1 MKKLRIAVASIVVVV
16 ILAVA
21 AVWLVA
27 NPNSHREAIQAE
39 LEKQLGRKVS
49 LGEMSLGFLPL
60 RFQVANP
67 VIAEDPRVRQDPA
80 FVKAENLDIRIALLP
95 LLRGAIEVDSL
106 ELRRPSIEL
115 VATKDGKWNFSS
127 IGGQTADKT
136 GAPGSTGGASSA
148 FTLQRLTITDGQIGV
163 TDLRRG
169 TPRTGYD
176 HIDLTVEDFSA
187 QKPFS
192 FDFVA
197 HVQGQTAQELRLKGT
212 AGPMSAADMAET
224 PFHGAL
230 TLKQIEI
237 DGLLKFLDSTA
248 VPKAKGILSGES
260 EVTSQA
266 GNITSNGKL
275 KLEGA
280 KVNNVDIGYP
290 IGFDYQLSDKAADG
304 LVTINN
310 ATLQL
315 GPTPLSVAGWIK
327 TESVP
332 PEIDLSIKS
341 GDESIA
347 EIARLAS
354 AFGVAFAPG
363 TTVTGRVSANVHAKG
378 STAKPVLTGTVAGRD
393 LQISGQSVPQPVQVK
408 AIDLALSPTA
418 IQSNEFNATTGKTTV
433 TGKFSLLQYASNSP
447 SIDLGLRSPGAS
459 LPEIQSIAKAY
470 GVTGLDQLNGAGTLN
485 FDMNAKGALR
495 SLSTTEAIRALNGT
509 INLDFSP
516 LKVAGFDTMHE
527 LAALGG
533 FASGVTQQNATD
545 IVRVIGQ
552 IVVKNGIAQTDG
564 LKAQVSAGSLT
575 ASGTADLA
583 AETLNLKV
591 AAIFAKEFSDRVGG
605 TRAGNV
611 MNAAFTDNTGQII
624 LPAIVTGTFER
635 PKFAP
640 DLKAVVDL
648 QKQKYLSKE
657 GALDTVSKALGAFGK
672 KNDNAPDQP
681 ADKKPSGLKSLLDAF
696 GSKK

>member
-1 MKKLRIAVASIVVVV
+1 MKKLRIVVIAIVVVIV
-16 ILAVA
+16 LAVA
-21 AVWLVA
+21 AVWVLA

-67 VIAEDPRVRQDPA
+67 VIAEDPGIRPDPP
-80 FVKAENLDIRIALLP
+80 FVKADNLDIRIGFLP
-95 LLRGAIEVDSL
+95 LLRGAIQVDSID
-106 ELRRPSIEL
+106 LRHPSIEL
-115 VATKDGKWNFSS
+115 VAAKDGKWNFST
-127 IGGQTADKT
+127 IGGTSTSKPA
-136 GAPGSTGGASSA
+136 ASGSSGPPSE

-163 TDLRRG
+163 ADLRRG
-169 TPRTGYD
+169 PQRTGYD
-176 HIDLTVEDFSA
+176 HIDLTLEDFSA
-187 QKPFS
+187 GKPFS
-192 FDFVA
+192 FDLAA
-197 HVQGQTAQELRLKGT
+197 HVQGQTAQEMRLKGT
-212 AGPMSAADMAET
+212 AGPLASADVAQT
-224 PFHGAL
+224 PFHGTL
-230 TLKQIEI
+230 SLKQIEI

-248 VPKAKGILSGES
+248 VPKSKGTLSGES

-266 GNITSNGKL
+266 GNISSNGKL

-290 IGFDYQLSDKAADG
+290 IGFDYQLADSVSDG
-304 LVTINN
+304 LVTIKN

-315 GPTPLSVAGWIK
+315 GPTPLSVAGTVK
-327 TESVP
+327 TANTP
-332 PEIDLSIKS
+332 PEIDLDIKS
-341 GDESIA
+341 GDVSIA

-363 TTVTGRVSANVHAKG
+363 TTVAGRVSANVHAKG
-378 STAKPVLTGTVAGRD
+378 STEKPVLNGTIAGRE
-393 LQISGQSVPQPVQVK
+393 LKISGQSVPQPVQVK
-408 AIDLALSPTA
+408 AIDLTLTPSA

-447 SIDLGLRSPGAS
+447 SIDLGLKSAGAT

-485 FDMNAKGALR
+485 FDMNAKGGLKT
-495 SLSTTEAIRALNGT
+495 LSTTEAMRALNGT

-527 LAALGG
+527 LATLGG
-533 FASGVTQQNATD
+533 FGSSLSEQNATD
-545 IVRVIGQ
+545 IVKVIGQ

-564 LKAQVSAGSLT
+564 LKAQVAAGNFT
-575 ASGTADLA
+575 ASGNADLA
-583 AETLNLKV
+583 SETLNLKL
-591 AAIFAKEFSDRVGG
+591 AAIFAKEFSDKVGA
-605 TRAGNV
+605 TRAGGV
-611 MNAAFTDNTGQII
+611 MNTAFTNSNGEIV
-624 LPAIVTGTFER
+624 LPAIVTGSFNK

-672 KNDNAPDQP
+672 KTDNPDQP
-681 ADKKPSGLKSLLDAF
+681 DDKKPSGLKGLLDVL
-696 GSKK
+696 GNKK

>member
-1 MKKLRIAVASIVVVV
+1 MKKLRIAVIAIVAVL

-21 AVWLVA
+21 LVWVLA
-27 NPNSHREAIQAE
+27 NPNSHRETIQAE

-49 LGEMSLGFLPL
+49 LGDMSLGFLPL

-67 VIAEDPRVRQDPA
+67 VIGEDPGIRQEPA
-80 FVKAENLDIRIALLP
+80 FVKADNLDIRIGLLP
-95 LLRGAIEVDSL
+95 LLRGAIQVDSL
-106 ELRRPSIEL
+106 DLRRPSIEL
-115 VATKDGKWNFSS
+115 VATKDGKWNFST
-127 IGGQTADKT
+127 IGAESATK
-136 GAPGSTGGASSA
+136 PGTPATSSGGRGE

-169 TPRTGYD
+169 PQRTGYD
-176 HIDLTVEDFSA
+176 HIDLTVDDFSA
-187 QKPFS
+187 HKPFS
-192 FDFVA
+192 FDLAA

-212 AGPMSAADMAET
+212 AGPIAQAAADT
-224 PFHGAL
+224 PFHGTL
-230 TLKQIEI
+230 SLKQIEI

-248 VPKAKGILSGES
+248 VPKSKGTLSGES

-266 GNITSNGKL
+266 GNIVSNGKL

-290 IGFDYQLSDKAADG
+290 IGFEYQLADRISDG
-304 LVTINN
+304 LVTIKN

-315 GPTPLSVAGWIK
+315 GPTPLSVAGTVK
-327 TESVP
+327 TADTP
-332 PEIDLSIKS
+332 PQIDLNIKS
-341 GDESIA
+341 GDASIA

-354 AFGVAFAPG
+354 TFGVAFAPG
-363 TTVTGRVSANVHAKG
+363 TTVAGRVSANVHAKG
-378 STAKPVLTGTVAGRD
+378 STDKPVLTGTIAGRD

-447 SIDLGLRSPGAS
+447 SIDLGLKTAGAT

-495 SLSTTEAIRALNGT
+495 TLSTAEAMRALNGT

-527 LAALGG
+527 LATLGG
-533 FASGVTQQNATD
+533 FGSGMTEQKATD
-545 IVRVIGQ
+545 IVRVVGQ
-552 IVVKNGIAQTDG
+552 IIVKNGIAQTDG
-564 LKAQVSAGSLT
+564 LKAQVAAGNLT
-575 ASGTADLA
+575 ASGNADLA
-583 AETLNLKV
+583 AETLNLKL
-591 AAIFAKEFSDRVGG
+591 AAIFAKEFSDKVGA
-605 TRAGNV
+605 TRAGGV
-611 MNAAFTDNTGQII
+611 MNTAFTNSNGEIV
-624 LPAIVTGTFER
+624 LPAIVTGSFNK

-672 KNDNAPDQP
+672 KTDSPDQP
-681 ADKKPSGLKSLLDAF
+681 ADKKPSGLKGLLDVL
-696 GSKK
+696 GNKK

>member
-1 MKKLRIAVASIVVVV
+1 MKKLRIVV
-16 ILAVA
+16 IAVVTIFVLAVVA
-21 AVWLVA
+21 LWVLA
-27 NPNSHREAIQAE
+27 NPNSHRETIQAE

-49 LGEMSLGFLPL
+49 LGDMSLGFLPL

-67 VIAEDPRVRQDPA
+67 VIAEDPRIRPEPA
-80 FVKAENLDIRIALLP
+80 FVKAENLDIRIGLLP
-95 LLRGAIEVDSL
+95 LLRGAIQVDSL
-106 ELRRPSIEL
+106 DLRHPSIEL
-115 VATKDGKWNFSS
+115 VATKDGKWNFSTMGAES
-127 IGGQTADKT
+127 PSKP
-136 GAPGSTGGASSA
+136 GAPAASTGGAGE
-148 FTLQRLTITDGQIGV
+148 FTLQRLTITDGQIGI

-169 TPRTGYD
+169 PQRTGYD

-192 FDFVA
+192 FDLAA

-212 AGPMSAADMAET
+212 AGPIAQAVADT
-224 PFHGAL
+224 PFHGTL
-230 TLKQIEI
+230 SLKQIEI

-248 VPKAKGILSGES
+248 VPKSKGTLSGES

-290 IGFDYQLSDKAADG
+290 IGFNYQLADRVSDG
-304 LVTINN
+304 FVTINN

-315 GPTPLSVAGWIK
+315 GPTPLSVAGTVK
-327 TESVP
+327 TADTP
-332 PEIDLSIKS
+332 PEIDLNIKS
-341 GDESIA
+341 GDASIA

-363 TTVTGRVSANVHAKG
+363 TTVAGRVSANVHAKG
-378 STAKPVLTGTVAGRD
+378 STEKPVLTGTIAGRD

-408 AIDLALSPTA
+408 AIDVALSPTA

-447 SIDLGLRSPGAS
+447 SIDLGLKSAGAT

-485 FDMNAKGALR
+485 FDMNAKGGLR
-495 SLSTTEAIRALNGT
+495 NLSTTEAVRALNGT

-516 LKVAGFDTMHE
+516 LKVAGFDTIHE
-527 LAALGG
+527 LATLGG
-533 FASGVTQQNATD
+533 FGSGVTQQNATD
-545 IVRVIGQ
+545 IVHVIGQ
-552 IVVKNGIAQTDG
+552 IIVKNGIAQTDG
-564 LKAQVSAGSLT
+564 LKLQV
-575 ASGTADLA
+575 ASGNLMASGNADLA
-583 AETLNLKV
+583 AETLNMKL
-591 AAIFAKEFSDRVGG
+591 AAIFAKEFSDKVGA
-605 TRAGNV
+605 TRGGGALNT
-611 MNAAFTDNTGQII
+611 AFTNSNGEIV
-624 LPAIVTGTFER
+624 LPAIVTGTFNK

-672 KNDNAPDQP
+672 KTDSPDQP
-681 ADKKPSGLKSLLDAF
+681 ADKKPSGLKGLLDVL
-696 GSKK
+696 GNQK